1 MDTAQPQESTAPSG
15 HTIYSV
21 EQAIRHLTQLRPEAE
36 QRLYVITDEVL
47 FNRWDAF
54 CLSFNQEHRDEYL
67 PYLPHV
73 FDLLKSTTDG
83 QDIFDYLLFIEENV
97 IGTLPGDTL
106 SARRAANTVDLLL
119 KHRDTILNTD
129 QELF

>member
-1 MDTAQPQESTAPSG
+1 MDTAQPQKTTTASD

-21 EQAIRHLTQLRPEAE
+21 EQAIRHITQLRPEAE

-54 CLSFNQEHRDEYL
+54 CLSFNQEYRDEYL

-106 SARRAANTVDLLL
+106 SSRRAANTVDILL
-119 KHRDTILNTD
+119 KHRDTILKAD

>member
-1 MDTAQPQESTAPSG
+1 MSTEQPQKTTTHSD

-21 EQAIRHLTQLRPEAE
+21 EQAIRHITQLRPEPE

-54 CLSFNQEHRDEYL
+54 CLSFNQEYRDEYL

-83 QDIFDYLLFIEENV
+83 QDIFDYLLFIEETV

-106 SARRAANTVDLLL
+106 SSRRAANTVDILL
-119 KHRDTILNTD
+119 KHRDTILKAD
-129 QELF
+129 QEFF

>member
-1 MDTAQPQESTAPSG
+1 MDTAQPQKTTTAPD
-15 HTIYSV
+15 HTIYSM
-21 EQAIRHLTQLRPEAE
+21 EQAIRHITQLRPEAE

-54 CLSFNQEHRDEYL
+54 CLSFNQEYRDEYL

-83 QDIFDYLLFIEENV
+83 QDIFDYLLFIEETV

-106 SARRAANTVDLLL
+106 SSRRAANTVDILL
-119 KHRDTILNTD
+119 KHRDTILKAD

>member
-1 MDTAQPQESTAPSG
+1 MDTPQPQKTTTASD
-15 HTIYSV
+15 HAIYSV
-21 EQAIRHLTQLRPEAE
+21 EQAIRHITQLRPEAE

-54 CLSFNQEHRDEYL
+54 CLSFNQEYRDEYL

-106 SARRAANTVDLLL
+106 SSRRAANTVDILL
-119 KHRDTILNTD
+119 KHRETILKAD